1 MICAIF
7 AHAPE
12 SPAMTSSYKT
22 DEALVLVPG
31 LVCDAYVWQQQVDAL
46 GSYRV
51 VPRVTLVAD
60 HALCDDLGAMADNLL
75 ARAPPKF
82 ALAGHSMG
90 GRVAMEVYARAPE
103 RVTRLALLDT
113 GSDSLPAGEPGEREK
128 AGRLRLLDIAQREG
142 MLAMGMEWAR
152 NMVHPRRLA
161 DASLMDSIHRMIA
174 RAPLAQFEAQI
185 HALLRRP
192 DRLPLLAQIVVPTLV
207 LCGHD
212 DRWSPPSQHVEMAR
226 HIQGCVYVDVPDCGH
241 MCTLEQPAAVT
252 RALSDWLGLE
262 KKT

>member
-1 MICAIF
+1 MK
-7 AHAPE
+7 
-12 SPAMTSSYKT
+12 SSYKT
-22 DEALVLVPG
+22 GEVLVLVPG

-46 GSYRV
+46 GSYRIVQV
-51 VPRVTLVAD
+51 VD

-75 ARAPPKF
+75 MRAPPKF

-90 GRVAMEVYARAPE
+90 GRVAIEVYARAPE
-103 RVTRLALLDT
+103 RVTHLALLDT
-113 GSDSLPAGEPGEREK
+113 GYDSLPAGEAGEREM
-128 AGRLRLLDIAQREG
+128 AGRMRLVEMARREG
-142 MLAMGMEWAR
+142 MLATGIDWAR

-161 DASLMDSIHRMIA
+161 DTTFMDGIHQMIA

-192 DRLPLLAQIVVPTLV
+192 DRLSLLAQIRVPTLV

-226 HIQGCVYVDVPDCGH
+226 RIKVCVYVEVPDCGH
-241 MCTLEQPAAVT
+241 MCTLEQPAAIT